1 MSKKILKPVKLF
13 WPGGLEDWTYISIMI
28 PESVSETVTH
38 VPVPNY
44 REDSDISVLFF
55 TAMKRF
61 HEEVDF
67 KPVLRPV
74 HHKDTIVCYK
84 DCTKRRFVSKTF
96 YEPKIKPKVFSE
108 SMVIF
113 PKRPERTFVTL
124 LDYHIEE
131 CRKWFKTTLEFK
143 ARTYTSSKIMKDS
156 GYGSDLESNIEDG
169 EYDTKTDTQTDDGP
183 AATSMFIPRFE
194 KRSPQNEDFKEIEKQ
209 ILVNGYLD

>member
-1 MSKKILKPVKLF
+1 M
-13 WPGGLEDWTYISIMI
+13 DSITMI
-28 PESVSETVTH
+28 PVSVSETVTH

-67 KPVLRPV
+67 KPVLRAV
-74 HHKDTIVCYK
+74 HHKDTIVCYI
-84 DCTKRRFVSKTF
+84 DCTKKRYVSRTY
-96 YEPKIKPKVFSE
+96 YEPKIKPKIFSE
-108 SMVIF
+108 SMVIY

-156 GYGSDLESNIEDG
+156 GYGSDLESSGEEDEMG
-169 EYDTKTDTQTDDGP
+169 VGGRQTDTQKEPEP
-183 AATSMFIPRFE
+183 AATSVFIPRFE
-194 KRSPQNEDFKEIEKQ
+194 KQRSQNEDFMEIEKE
-209 ILVNGYLD
+209 ILVSGYTDL

>member
-1 MSKKILKPVKLF
+1 MDSF
-13 WPGGLEDWTYISIMI
+13 TMI

-67 KPVLRPV
+67 KPILRAV
-74 HHKDTIVCYK
+74 RHKDTIVCYK
-84 DCTKRRFVSKTF
+84 DCTKKRYVSRAF
-96 YEPKIKPKVFSE
+96 YEPKIKPKIFSE
-108 SMVIF
+108 SMVIY

-156 GYGSDLESNIEDG
+156 GYGSDLEEGEDG
-169 EYDTKTDTQTDDGP
+169 EDGGEDTQTDTLKDSGP
-183 AATSMFIPRFE
+183 AATSVFIPRFE
-194 KRSPQNEDFKEIEKQ
+194 KRQSQNEDFKEIEKE
-209 ILVNGYLD
+209 ILVNGYIDL

>member
-1 MSKKILKPVKLF
+1 
-13 WPGGLEDWTYISIMI
+13 MI
-28 PESVSETVTH
+28 PESVSETVTN

-55 TAMKRF
+55 AAMKRF

-74 HHKDTIVCYK
+74 NHEDTIVCFK
-84 DCTKRRFVSKTF
+84 DCTKKRYVSKTF
-96 YEPKIKPKVFSE
+96 YEPRVKPKVFSE
-108 SMVIF
+108 SMVIY

-156 GYGSDLESNIEDG
+156 GYGSDLDSSSDEDT
-169 EYDTKTDTQTDDGP
+169 ETKETDTGP
-183 AATSMFIPRFE
+183 GASSVYIPRFDKWQSE
-194 KRSPQNEDFKEIEKQ
+194 IEDFGDLEKQ
-209 ILVNGYLD
+209 ILVNGYHDYEC